1 MRRVLSTI
9 VIFAITL
16 LCGNV
21 YAQTEND
28 QLLVFRNTGEVNLLY
43 SNEIDSVV
51 CSVYDKDSVAHDEFV
66 TQVFYTPDT
75 TLVVPIAEID
85 SVAFGSRNIVEYKD
99 NVRRLSAKDISYIIR
114 YDGSVIYYRTDTP
127 ADILPSVGEKLFY
140 GEMDDVFPIGLCA
153 LVTSVDK
160 TADAI
165 KVSVTDID
173 ISEVYEKFFYA
184 GSIQP
189 VAVSMSDG
197 GKATRSTHTFE
208 IPCKISMGDLG
219 SISVTGKVSVDAE
232 FVVQPLRHYYHA
244 DFEVNTGF
252 GVDSKLNIAN
262 KKAYSIDDVFA
273 TFHLPNI
280 AGIIHP
286 QISIGAFAEVN
297 AELAFNYSMKR
308 NYINRWEWT
317 RIDGVDSFVSHGADD
332 TANPNDKAQIDVT
345 CNGGLYFGPMLTIEL
360 NTLLSAVGV
369 RGKTKLGPSVKGEV
383 GIGLIQTLSEE
394 HNPQLYTKAQLDV
407 CSKLD
412 FGGYAFTR
420 NIFTDLES
428 EHKILGSVH
437 SWGQH
442 TFSLFPDF
450 QMTRAVEMDRNNSNV
465 SISTATKSGNEI
477 IRDVE
482 TGFRIEDETT
492 DEVLSVAFVDTIVA
506 ETDSMQ
512 GVSAEFMI
520 PNTSYNAE
528 QTIARPVFK
537 YAGHTILADKARVLN
552 DNHFQ
557 PILATMADGVNYFVT
572 GYPFVGSTVIGDTYY
587 NIGNYVPVVKYD
599 KDFGQSPSIITGI
612 YITKEEESTILGTW
626 KGTYNGQA
634 LSITFR
640 SDSTGV
646 YEQGVATPF
655 TYKLNYPQSGDISL
669 SLSDSATKTF
679 VLYSLTDNEMVLKP
693 KDENVYINFT
703 KQ

>member
-1 MRRVLSTI
+1 MRRVLSII
-9 VIFAITL
+9 VLFAITL

-21 YAQTEND
+21 NAQTEND

-51 CSVYDKDSVAHDEFV
+51 CSVYDKDSVVHDEFV
-66 TQVFYTPDT
+66 TQVFYTQDT

-99 NVRRLSAKDISYIIR
+99 NVRLLSAKDISYIIR

-127 ADILPSVGEKLFY
+127 AYILPSVGEKLFY

-165 KVSVTDID
+165 KVSVTDVD

-197 GKATRSTHTFE
+197 GNATRSTHTFE
-208 IPCKISMGDLG
+208 IPCKINMGDLG

-317 RIDGVDSFVSHGADD
+317 RRDGVDSFVSHGADD

-383 GIGLIQTLSEE
+383 GIGLIQSLSEE

-420 NIFTDLES
+420 NIFTDQES

-437 SWGQH
+437 SWGQR

-693 KDENVYINFT
+693 KDEKVYINFT

>member
-21 YAQTEND
+21 YAQTETD

-317 RIDGVDSFVSHGADD
+317 RRDGVDSFVSHGSDD

-383 GIGLIQTLSEE
+383 GIGLIQSLSEE
-394 HNPQLYTKAQLDV
+394 YNPQLYTKAQLDV

-420 NIFTDLES
+420 NIFTDQES

-492 DEVLSVAFVDTIVA
+492 GEVLSVAFVDTIVA

-557 PILATMADGVNYFVT
+557 LILATMADGVNYFVT

-646 YEQGVATPF
+646 YEQGVAMPF

-669 SLSDSATKTF
+669 SLSDSVTKTF

>member
-9 VIFAITL
+9 VLFAITL

-21 YAQTEND
+21 NAQTEND

-66 TQVFYTPDT
+66 TQVFYTQDT

-99 NVRRLSAKDISYIIR
+99 NVRLLSAKDISYIIR

-173 ISEVYEKFFYA
+173 ISEVYENFFYA
-184 GSIQP
+184 GSIEP

-208 IPCKISMGDLG
+208 IPCKINMGDLG

-360 NTLLSAVGV
+360 STLLSAVGV

-383 GIGLIQTLSEE
+383 GIGLIQSLSEE

-420 NIFTDLES
+420 NIFTDQES

-465 SISTATKSGNEI
+465 AISTATKSGNEI

-492 DEVLSVAFVDTIVA
+492 GEVLSVAFVDTIVA

-528 QTIARPVFK
+528 QAIARPVFK

>member
-9 VIFAITL
+9 VLFAITL

-21 YAQTEND
+21 NAQTEND

-383 GIGLIQTLSEE
+383 GIGLIQSLSEE

-420 NIFTDLES
+420 NIFTDQES

-465 SISTATKSGNEI
+465 AISTATKSGNEI

-528 QTIARPVFK
+528 LTIARPVFK

-612 YITKEEESTILGTW
+612 YITNEEESTILGTW
-626 KGTYNGQA
+626 KSTYNGQA

>member
-9 VIFAITL
+9 VLYAITL

-383 GIGLIQTLSEE
+383 GIGLIQSLSEE

-420 NIFTDLES
+420 NIFTDQES

-465 SISTATKSGNEI
+465 AISTATKSGNEI

-492 DEVLSVAFVDTIVA
+492 GEVLSVAFVDTIVA

-612 YITKEEESTILGTW
+612 YITKEEVSTILGTW

-669 SLSDSATKTF
+669 SLSDSVTKTF

>member
-9 VIFAITL
+9 VLYAITL

-99 NVRRLSAKDISYIIR
+99 NVRLLSAKDISYIIR

-184 GSIQP
+184 GRIQSEP
-189 VAVSMSDG
+189 VHMSSNNRS
-197 GKATRSTHTFE
+197 TRSSHTIE
-208 IPCKISMGDLG
+208 IPCNLSFGDYGGL
-219 SISVTGKVSVDAE
+219 SVSGRVTLNTDC
-232 FVVQPLRHYYHA
+232 VVYPLRHYYHA
-244 DFEVNTGF
+244 NIEVNTGF
-252 GVDSKLNIAN
+252 GLNVNAHITEP
-262 KKAYSIDDVFA
+262 KSISFEDEFPPIH
-273 TFHLPNI
+273 FPNF

-286 QISIGAFAEVN
+286 QISIGAFADIN
-297 AELAFNYSMKR
+297 AELAFNYSMQR
-308 NYINRWEWT
+308 SNSHRWEWT
-317 RIDGVDSFVSHGADD
+317 RKDGVDSFIDHGVND
-332 TANPNDKAQIDVT
+332 TSSPEDKAQIDIT
-345 CNGGLYFGPMLTIEL
+345 CNGELFFGPMVIIEL
-360 NTLLSAVGV
+360 NTLLSTVGV
-369 RGKTKLGPSVKGEV
+369 RGKMKFGPSVQGEV
-383 GIGLIQTLSEE
+383 GLGLIQSLSEE
-394 HNPQLYTKAQLDV
+394 HDPELYSKAEIGI
-407 CSKLD
+407 SAKLN
-412 FGGYAFTR
+412 FGVYTFTR
-420 NIFTDLES
+420 NIFTGAENEFLILNS
-428 EHKILGSVH
+428 PHKWEHR
-437 SWGQH
+437 

-626 KGTYNGQA
+626 KGTYNSQA

-693 KDENVYINFT
+693 KDEKVYINFT

>member
-28 QLLVFRNTGEVNLLY
+28 QLLIFRNTGEVNLLY

-51 CSVYDKDSVAHDEFV
+51 CSVYDKDSVTHDEFV

-99 NVRRLSAKDISYIIR
+99 NVRLLSAKDISYIIR

-383 GIGLIQTLSEE
+383 GIGLIQSLSEE

-412 FGGYAFTR
+412 FGGYVFTR
-420 NIFTDLES
+420 NIFTDQES

-437 SWGQH
+437 SWGQR

-599 KDFGQSPSIITGI
+599 KDFGKSPSVITGI

-646 YEQGVATPF
+646 YEQGVAMPF

-669 SLSDSATKTF
+669 SLSDSVTKTF